1 MASPSTNNEK
11 SVTGGG
17 DHPPKTG
24 VSLTQTPPEKTAEV
38 DIYRD
43 TLVRYLGYANE
54 VGEAFRALVHV
65 NAVRFS
71 YVVACTYVAADANH
85 KGGLAAEKVTDT
97 STAIKE
103 RGIAMADTVIWQ
115 GLASVAIP
123 GFTINRVCALSNYL
137 LKRNSTLP
145 TNIRKWTTTFIGL
158 GCIPFI
164 VKPIDHSVDY
174 MMNNTLRKL
183 YVSKPEPP
191 GIFHHE
197 RDD

>member
-1 MASPSTNNEK
+1 MDSKKTDQSP
-11 SVTGGG
+11 V
-17 DHPPKTG
+17 
-24 VSLTQTPPEKTAEV
+24 PPEKPAEV

-43 TLVRYLGYANE
+43 TFVRYLGYANE

-65 NAVRFS
+65 NVVRFS
-71 YVVACTYVAADANH
+71 YVVACSYVAADANH
-85 KGGLAAEKVTDT
+85 KGSLAAEKTEVASEVT
-97 STAIKE
+97 KE
-103 RGIAMADTVIWQ
+103 RAIAMADTLVWQ
-115 GLASVAIP
+115 GLASVAVP
-123 GFTINRVCALSNYL
+123 GFTINRVCALSNNL
-137 LKRNSTLP
+137 LQRTSTLP
-145 TNIRKWTTTFIGL
+145 SNIRKWTTTFIGL

-174 MMNNTLRKL
+174 MMNNTLRKF